1 MVCAE
6 QTPLPFVLDNRAMK
20 RFFRFFLYL
29 NHRTIFRTIRQAL
42 QRRLMGLSAEIAFNV
57 MFSLFPIIIMA
68 LTSLGLFAE
77 QLDETVLQMASYYRE
92 VMPISVWQLLQDF
105 AAEISDSP
113 SKSLFSVSFVA
124 TIWVSSGA
132 LSAAMNALD
141 HIHEIPASQRRPFW
155 KAKLISIFITMGAIA
170 LLIFASFLV
179 LIGDSL
185 VRVGLDLVVR
195 LPVDS
200 TGIKVLVTLWR
211 LLSYPLALGLGAG
224 IIFMVINIIT
234 SPSDRR
240 DPVRKLKKMSL
251 GLAIAMT
258 TFLAVCFFILF
269 IQNLIV
275 DREIDYDLANF
286 IVVLWRFLSLPVA
299 LVIVSIAFAFIYSM
313 GSSRMTK
320 GMPILPG
327 AVLGAISWAAISSLF
342 RLYVANFGQYN
353 RVYGA
358 VGTAIILMLW
368 LQLSALVMLLGDQLN
383 AVVGDEML
391 RDALRDSHLDEDD
404 NEAVDVVN
412 EYETSPLH
420 EEV

>member
-1 MVCAE
+1 
-6 QTPLPFVLDNRAMK
+6 MK

-29 NHRTIFRTIRQAL
+29 NYLTIYRTIRQAL
-42 QRRLMGLSAEIAFNV
+42 QRRLLGLSAEIAFNV
-57 MFSLFPIIIMA
+57 MLSLFPIIIMA
-68 LTSLGLFAE
+68 LTALGIFTE
-77 QLDETVLQMASYYRE
+77 QLDETILQMASYYRE
-92 VMPISVWQLLQDF
+92 VMPISVWKLLQDF
-105 AAEISDSP
+105 AAEISKTP

-141 HIHEIPASQRRPFW
+141 HIHEIPAAQRRPFW
-155 KAKLISIFITMGAIA
+155 KAKLISIFITVGAIA

-179 LIGDSL
+179 LIGDSV

-224 IIFMVINIIT
+224 IISILLSIVTNPT
-234 SPSDRR
+234 NRR
-240 DPVRKLKKMSL
+240 HPLRQLKKMSF
-251 GLAIAMT
+251 GLAIAIT
-258 TFLAVCFFILF
+258 TFLALCFSILF

-286 IVVLWRFLSLPVA
+286 IVVLWRFLSLPMA
-299 LVIVSIAFAFIYSM
+299 LAIVSIAFAFIYSV

-320 GMPILPG
+320 GMPVLPG
-327 AVLGAISWAAISSLF
+327 AVLGAISWAVISSLF
-342 RLYVANFGQYN
+342 RLYVSNFGQYN

-383 AVVGDEML
+383 AVVGDEMI
-391 RDALRDSHLDEDD
+391 RDALRNSNPDQV
-404 NEAVDVVN
+404 EAVETAEEVD
-412 EYETSPLH
+412 EHETSPLR
-420 EEV
+420 EEA